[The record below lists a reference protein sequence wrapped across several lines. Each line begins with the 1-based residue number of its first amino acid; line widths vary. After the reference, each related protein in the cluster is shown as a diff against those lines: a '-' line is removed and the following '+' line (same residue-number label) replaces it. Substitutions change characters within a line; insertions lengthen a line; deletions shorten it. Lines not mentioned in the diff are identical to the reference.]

1 MELNQIEELNRILIS
16 ATGQNRSHDIFV
28 DNLHAPFLQFEDSFI
43 LPSTSVYGVDF
54 SAAKEFLLQAEQLI
68 PELIGGC
75 HVLPIAKP
83 KKNSNHLFLVKEL
96 PFTKRE
102 GEEEKKFV
110 FVVSFILSYLGGAPT
125 PMIVKQPMQG
135 KTASVRTQRIYFL
148 ARILPL
154 ESFETKNGI
163 IVDFVTR
170 KYKETE
176 FMVDVD
182 TVPSFNKI
190 QHTYSELF
198 DDVDYSKQI
207 STIHSLLNIDKEIWK
222 PGKVFEPIDVE
233 LHTIS
238 SRFLESSQE
247 RIFNQF
253 ESFRHLIDLL
263 LSTESMTIDSIKQE
277 PLHDWLR
284 SFGTERDVTPSGN
297 MLWKILKRK

>member
-1 MELNQIEELNRILIS
+1 MELNQIEELNRILSS
-16 ATGQNRSHDIFV
+16 ASGQNRPNEIFV
-28 DNLHAPFLQFEDSFI
+28 DNLHTSFFEFEDSFI

-54 SAAKEFLLQAEQLI
+54 AAAKEFLLQAEQLI
-68 PELIGGC
+68 PELIRKC

-83 KKNSNHLFLVKEL
+83 KKNSNQLFLVKEF
-96 PFTKRE
+96 PSSKVDD
-102 GEEEKKFV
+102 EKKFV

-125 PMIVKQPMQG
+125 SMIVKPAAQG
-135 KTASVRTQRIYFL
+135 KTVSVRTRRIYFS

-154 ESFETKNGI
+154 ESFEMKNGV

-182 TVPSFNKI
+182 TIPSFNKI

-207 STIHSLLNIDKEIWK
+207 STIHSILSIDKEIWK

-238 SRFLESSQE
+238 TRFLECSQE
-247 RIFNQF
+247 RIFSQF

-263 LSTESMTIDSIKQE
+263 LSPESMTIDSVKQE

-284 SFGTERDVTPSGN
+284 SFRTERDVTPSGN

>member
-1 MELNQIEELNRILIS
+1 MELNQIEELNRILAS
-16 ATGQNRSHDIFV
+16 VSGQNRPHDIFV
-28 DNLHAPFLQFEDSFI
+28 DNLHTAFFEFEDSFI
-43 LPSTSVYGVDF
+43 LPATSVYEIDF

-75 HVLPIAKP
+75 NVLPIAKP
-83 KKNSNHLFLVKEL
+83 KKNSNQLFLVKEI
-96 PFTKRE
+96 PASEENKEKR
-102 GEEEKKFV
+102 FV
-110 FVVSFILSYLGGAPT
+110 FVVSFILTYLGGAPT
-125 PMIVKQPMQG
+125 SMIITQPLQG
-135 KTASVRTQRIYFL
+135 KTAAVRTRRIYFS

-154 ESFETKNGI
+154 ESFEFKKDVL
-163 IVDFVTR
+163 VDFLTR

-176 FMVDVD
+176 FMVDVE
-182 TVPSFNKI
+182 TVSSFNKA

-207 STIHSLLNIDKEIWK
+207 SLIHSILNITKEVWR

-238 SRFLESSQE
+238 SRFLENSQE

-263 LSTESMTIDSIKQE
+263 LSPESMTIDSVKRE

-284 SFGTERDVTPSGN
+284 SFETERGITPSGN